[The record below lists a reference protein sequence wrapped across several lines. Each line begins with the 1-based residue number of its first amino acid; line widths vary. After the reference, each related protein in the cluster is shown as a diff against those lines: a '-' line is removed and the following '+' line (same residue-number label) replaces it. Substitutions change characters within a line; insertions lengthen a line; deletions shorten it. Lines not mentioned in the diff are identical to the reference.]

1 MVVGDKIR
9 LVKPFGVLDNVG
21 EVYDVAAIF
30 KAGEIYFEY
39 GNGYTGV
46 MSYDEFE
53 KYFELVPVEK
63 TENKVEKKKHEWTNW
78 QLTDSSFYNPVTD
91 IFEGIGLEWR
101 TDNEKRV
108 QVRMKNNPQ
117 LRSRSSCYKKDKFT
131 VDDGYFL
138 AKHRL
143 YIKWVSKVV
152 DDYAKSL

>member
-9 LVKPFGVLDNVG
+9 LVRPFGVLDNVG
-21 EVYDVAAIF
+21 AVYNVVAIF

-53 KYFELVPVEK
+53 RYFELVSV
-63 TENKVEKKKHEWTNW
+63 ENKVEKKKHEWSEWKDVLSPSGFYDPT
-78 QLTDSSFYNPVTD
+78 TDKHVNVV
-91 IFEGIGLEWR
+91 LEWR

-108 QVRMKNNPQ
+108 QVRMKDNLQ
-117 LRSRSSCYKKDKFT
+117 LRSRSSCYKDDKFSVT
-131 VDDGYFL
+131 DGYDL
-138 AKHRL
+138 AKYRV
-143 YIKWVSKVV
+143 YIKWLSKVV